1 MAKKHHYYSNT
12 SAYEESI
19 RTLRTNIQFSDI
31 DHKLKKLVITSSVP
45 DEGKTTVAINLAR
58 SFAQNNKKVLLMD
71 CDLRNP
77 SVGKEL
83 NIENTLGLTNLM
95 IGNKDISSVIIKD
108 TEAQNLD
115 ILFSG
120 PIPPNPSEILSSEF
134 MKNLLHSL
142 EDKYDYI
149 IIDSPPAGIITDAA
163 ILSTITDAIILVAKA
178 NSTKK
183 DEIRGTI
190 DKINAVNGKILGVVM
205 TFVQKANTKYGSYYS

>member
-12 SAYEESI
+12 SAYDEAFRS
-19 RTLRTNIQFSDI
+19 LRTNIQFSNI
-31 DHKLKKLVITSSVP
+31 DHDLKKLLITSSVP

-83 NIENTLGLTNLM
+83 NIENTLGLTNLV
-95 IGNKDISSVIIKD
+95 IGNKDISSVVIKD

-163 ILSTITDAIILVAKA
+163 ILSTITDATILVARA

-183 DEIRGTI
+183 DEIWGTI

>member
-1 MAKKHHYYSNT
+1 MAKKHYYYSNT
-12 SAYEESI
+12 SAYDEAFRS
-19 RTLRTNIQFSDI
+19 LRTNIQFSNI
-31 DHKLKKLVITSSVP
+31 DHDLKKLLITSSVP

-83 NIENTLGLTNLM
+83 NIENTLGLTNLV
-95 IGNKDISSVIIKD
+95 IGNKDISSVVIKD

-163 ILSTITDAIILVAKA
+163 ILSTITDATILVARA

-183 DEIRGTI
+183 DEIWGTI

-205 TFVQKANTKYGSYYS
+205 TFVQKANAKYGSYYS

>member
-19 RTLRTNIQFSDI
+19 RTLRTNIQFSGI

-45 DEGKTTVAINLAR
+45 DEGTTTVAINLAR